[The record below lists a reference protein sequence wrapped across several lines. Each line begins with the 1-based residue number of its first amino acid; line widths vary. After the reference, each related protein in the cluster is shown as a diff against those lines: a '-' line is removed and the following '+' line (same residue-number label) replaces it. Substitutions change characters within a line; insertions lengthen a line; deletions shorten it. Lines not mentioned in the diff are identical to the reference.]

1 LRVSGS
7 SSVHKR
13 LVKEVVGWARL
24 RHENILPFIGV
35 STQPTQ
41 FSIVSEWMPH
51 GDIMSF
57 VEDHP
62 NRNLFPLLIDTVVGL
77 QYLHRNDFVHGN
89 LKGAN
94 ILVDSNLRAR
104 LADFSRAR
112 IVDDQALE
120 NQTKPSTGLERDD
133 RIREVG
139 DSIRW
144 SAPEII
150 DPDKFGFTKKSF
162 SKLPSKSSDMYA
174 LAMTI
179 LEVLTGLPPF
189 GKSPDGSVAKKV
201 VGGARPEIPNPG
213 FYAGLWNLLQLS
225 WSEEYE
231 NQESKRPSIALVLEQ
246 LQRDSSGWFSAPRV
260 PFPSVASKRLPF
272 RSNKPST
279 STTVPT
285 PGDLELRDLLMDIA
299 SDLRTVTV

>member
-1 LRVSGS
+1 
-7 SSVHKR
+7 
-13 LVKEVVGWARL
+13 
-24 RHENILPFIGV
+24 
-35 STQPTQ
+35 
-41 FSIVSEWMPH
+41 M
-51 GDIMSF
+51 
-57 VEDHP
+57 
-62 NRNLFPLLIDTVVGL
+62 
-77 QYLHRNDFVHGN
+77 
-89 LKGAN
+89 
-94 ILVDSNLRAR
+94 
-104 LADFSRAR
+104 ADFSRAR

-162 SKLPSKSSDMYA
+162 SKLPSKSTDMYA

-179 LEVLTGLPPF
+179 LEVSCNFQPFPKDCTTPPLQVLTGLPPF

-246 LQRDSSGWFSAPRV
+246 LQRDSSSWFSAPRV
-260 PFPSVASKRLPF
+260 SFPSVASKRLPF
-272 RSNKPST
+272 SY
-279 STTVPT
+279 
-285 PGDLELRDLLMDIA
+285 
-299 SDLRTVTV
+299 